1 MSNVE
6 GMYSV
11 YFKKSVSEAI
21 PSFDIRN
28 STFFGSAV
36 RFLTLCS
43 FIKPITLAWHT
54 HGANQRHCLKAWSW
68 EKPIYL

>member
-11 YFKKSVSEAI
+11 YFKKSLSEAI
-21 PSFDIRN
+21 PSFDIHY

-36 RFLTLCS
+36 RFSNSLS
-43 FIKPITLAWHT
+43 FIPEVQGSKV
-54 HGANQRHCLKAWSW
+54 QV
-68 EKPIYL
+68 

>member
-1 MSNVE
+1 MNPTPADKCRISNVE

-11 YFKKSVSEAI
+11 YFIKRVSEAI
-21 PSFDIRN
+21 PSFDIRH

-43 FIKPITLAWHT
+43 FIQGFRGSDGPGYGFDNLE
-54 HGANQRHCLKAWSW
+54 R
-68 EKPIYL
+68 